1 MSAGATRTTTATQRP
16 TRVASGL
23 AVCIALFALW
33 KLGASSL
40 SLALELLGV
49 AAFAA
54 GVGLWRRDWLVSG
67 SVIGFVGVAGFA
79 GSLGVAFAAITKL
92 SGFIRLIPGLIGVIV
107 LALALVPAHGTG
119 SRALVKVGTALVF
132 IGVLASGIFNAV
144 TLGTLLLAGAA
155 TVVAWDAGEHAINV
169 GEHLGRGQDTREIE
183 LVHVAGTGVVA
194 LVAVE
199 AATFSGGVGPSSL
212 SLASLVLLLVAIV
225 LLAVAL
231 HD

>member
-1 MSAGATRTTTATQRP
+1 MSTGTTTATQRP

-40 SLALELLGV
+40 
-49 AAFAA
+49 
-54 GVGLWRRDWLVSG
+54 
-67 SVIGFVGVAGFA
+67 
-79 GSLGVAFAAITKL
+79 
-92 SGFIRLIPGLIGVIV
+92 
-107 LALALVPAHGTG
+107 ALVPARGTG
-119 SRALVKVGTALVF
+119 SRSLVKVGTALIFV
-132 IGVLASGIFNAV
+132 GVLASGIFNAV

-169 GEHLGRGQDTREIE
+169 GEHLGRGRDTREIE
-183 LVHVAGTGVVA
+183 VVHVVGTGLVA
-194 LVAVE
+194 FVAVE
-199 AATFSGGVGPSSL
+199 AAKFSGGVGPSDL

>member
-1 MSAGATRTTTATQRP
+1 M
-16 TRVASGL
+16 
-23 AVCIALFALW
+23 
-33 KLGASSL
+33 
-40 SLALELLGV
+40 
-49 AAFAA
+49 
-54 GVGLWRRDWLVSG
+54 
-67 SVIGFVGVAGFA
+67 
-79 GSLGVAFAAITKL
+79 
-92 SGFIRLIPGLIGVIV
+92 
-107 LALALVPAHGTG
+107 
-119 SRALVKVGTALVF
+119 GTALVF

-169 GEHLGRGQDTREIE
+169 GEHLGRGQDTHEIE